1 MDKISIQITIN
12 AITSPELLQYLAS
25 IQSPKHRSERLRQL
39 AEIGLGTTG
48 TTASG
53 PIAASRQPIVQ
64 VAPVVPPSPVSEASQ
79 PTSRP
84 EPPVRRP
91 AAPAVTQAASP
102 APSASGALPEAT
114 ATEAQADAASPLFA
128 LHLNSAMD
136 RFF

>member
-1 MDKISIQITIN
+1 MQITIN

-39 AEIGLGTTG
+39 AEIGLATTG

-53 PIAASRQPIVQ
+53 PIAASRHPIVQ
-64 VAPVVPPSPVSEASQ
+64 AAPVVTLSPVSEARQ
-79 PTSRP
+79 FTSRP
-84 EPPVRRP
+84 EP
-91 AAPAVTQAASP
+91 ATPAVTQAASSTPSAP
-102 APSASGALPEAT
+102 APLPEVT
-114 ATEAQADAASPLFA
+114 ATDAQTDAASPLFA